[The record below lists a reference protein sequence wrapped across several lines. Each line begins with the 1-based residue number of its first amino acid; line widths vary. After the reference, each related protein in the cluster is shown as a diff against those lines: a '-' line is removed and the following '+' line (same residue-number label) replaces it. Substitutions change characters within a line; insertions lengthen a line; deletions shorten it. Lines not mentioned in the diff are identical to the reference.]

1 MLSVVPG
8 RMIKSNFAKQQLI
21 VYKEEKEMAVFKCKS
36 CGETK
41 ESSCKPEKCPK
52 CGAEGTM
59 QKKETGCCACK
70 C

>member
-1 MLSVVPG
+1 
-8 RMIKSNFAKQQLI
+8 MIKSNFANEQLLNN
-21 VYKEEKEMAVFKCKS
+21 KEELEMAVFKCKN

-41 ESSCKPEKCPK
+41 EGSCTPEKCPK

-59 QKKETGCCACK
+59 LKKETGCCSCK